1 MFAGQ
6 LALVLAAE
14 FAGAA
19 FYINVA
25 EHPARCRQPW
35 LPRQQRWAYL
45 PHSSHGIGAGS
56 LAQLL
61 YLRTG
66 PSP

>member
-45 PHSSHGIGAGS
+45 PHSSHGILDRWRS
-56 LAQLL
+56 SYICELALH
-61 YLRTG
+61 
-66 PSP
+66 P